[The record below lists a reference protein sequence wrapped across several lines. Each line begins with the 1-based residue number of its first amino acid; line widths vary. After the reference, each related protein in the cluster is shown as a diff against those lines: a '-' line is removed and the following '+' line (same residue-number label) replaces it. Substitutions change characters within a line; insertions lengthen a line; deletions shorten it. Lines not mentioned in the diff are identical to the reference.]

1 MRPELTDITLVI
13 DRSGSM
19 QSTRHDAEG
28 GVNAFVAEQAKRPGE
43 ALLTLVQPIRMRC
56 PGLTATFFVGS
67 SGLYREAV
75 VPRSPG
81 SAAFRGVTLG
91 ARRAPDA
98 SGESKATTHAGVRR
112 ARNNPRFASVHTGR
126 RVFRSRNTRVWLMIY
141 GSTVPVQW
149 VTCGTEMNNITR

>member
-1 MRPELTDITLVI
+1 MVTGFELVLVLLVVLAIAVTLYWWRQPPSHAALPSLFCERDSQEAGWRERYGDERLEIADAVLLLVCDAFCFNPEE
-13 DRSGSM
+13 
-19 QSTRHDAEG
+19 RHKLKPDT
-28 GVNAFVAEQAKRPGE
+28 AKRLYPG
-43 ALLTLVQPIRMRC
+43 AQ
-56 PGLTATFFVGS
+56 
-67 SGLYREAV
+67 
-75 VPRSPG
+75 

-141 GSTVPVQW
+141 GST
-149 VTCGTEMNNITR
+149 EA